1 MSAASKYNRSS
12 RIYEF
17 IDLPLELL
25 YFRKWRKEALSGLNG
40 NVLEVG
46 IGTGRSL
53 KHYPLSCTITGI
65 DNSEG
70 MLEKAREKAKD
81 MKNVTL
87 LLMDAEHLDFPDNS
101 FDYVVTSFVLCTIPD
116 PVKALKEMRRVL
128 KQSGELIALEHMCSN
143 TPFIARLE
151 DLIKPFMFSLL
162 GDNVTRDAVKEIK
175 EAGFTIQEI
184 NNLAFKDVFRKIR
197 AKP

>member
-1 MSAASKYNRSS
+1 MSAASKYNRIS

-17 IDLPLELL
+17 IDLPLELH
-25 YFRKWRKEALSGLNG
+25 YFKKWRKEALSGLNG

-53 KHYPLSCTITGI
+53 KHYHLSCTITGI

-101 FDYVVTSFVLCTIPD
+101 FDYVVTSFALCTIPD

-128 KQSGELIALEHMCSN
+128 KQSGELIALEHMCSS
-143 TPFIARLE
+143 TPFIARLNPS
-151 DLIKPFMFSLL
+151 LPIALKATLLSKPSTKLPPS
-162 GDNVTRDAVKEIK
+162 GKN
-175 EAGFTIQEI
+175 
-184 NNLAFKDVFRKIR
+184 
-197 AKP
+197 